1 MGTQAEEPRNVLR
14 AVRFTVREDVEIQ
27 RMMKKEEYLSVSKYI
42 RDKTLSR
49 TRQKGRAYEQ
59 LTRLVDK
66 VQEVSESY
74 NSVLD
79 LLYGEKGNKSLI
91 KTLVQLLEE
100 LRKNTEKA
108 MILAESMDEGQR
120 ENSNIMMQ
128 KISIIGKVVAD
139 AELKQSKSGNQYVNF
154 SLAVEEKYGDETRV
168 TYYEVGTN
176 RTGIV
181 NYIKKGRTIYAS
193 GKISLSAIC
202 RDGKAFLNAYVSA
215 TDIEFMGGFN
225 EKS

>member
-91 KTLVQLLEE
+91 KTLVQLLRE

>member
-1 MGTQAEEPRNVLR
+1 MGTQADEPRNVLR

-49 TRQKGRAYEQ
+49 SRQKGRAYEQ

-91 KTLVQLLEE
+91 KTLINLMKE

-108 MILAESMDEGQR
+108 IVLAESMDEGQR

>member
-1 MGTQAEEPRNVLR
+1 MLR
-14 AVRFTVREDVEIQ
+14 AVRFTVREDIEIQ

-42 RDKTLSR
+42 RDKTLSK
-49 TRQKGRAYEQ
+49 TRQKGKAYEQ

-66 VQEVSESY
+66 IQEVGESY

-79 LLYGEKGNKSLI
+79 LLYSEKGNKSLI
-91 KTLVQLLEE
+91 KTLVQLLKE

-108 MILAESMDEGQR
+108 MILAESIDEGQR
-120 ENSNIMMQ
+120 VNSNIMMQ

-139 AELKQSKSGNQYVNF
+139 AELKQSKSGNQYVSF

-168 TYYEVGTN
+168 TYYEVGTS
-176 RTGIV
+176 RTGVV
-181 NYIKKGRTIYAS
+181 NHVKKGRTIYAS

-215 TDIEFMGGFN
+215 TDVDFMGSYN
-225 EKS
+225 DRS

>member
-91 KTLVQLLEE
+91 KTLVQLLRE

-128 KISIIGKVVAD
+128 KISSIGKVVAD

-154 SLAVEEKYGDETRV
+154 SLVVEEKYGDETRV

>member
-1 MGTQAEEPRNVLR
+1 MGTQADEPRNVLR

-91 KTLVQLLEE
+91 KTLVQLLKE

>member
-14 AVRFTVREDVEIQ
+14 AVRFTVREDLEIQ

-49 TRQKGRAYEQ
+49 TRQKGKAYEQ

-91 KTLVQLLEE
+91 KTLVQLLKE

-108 MILAESMDEGQR
+108 MILAESMDESQR

>member
-91 KTLVQLLEE
+91 KTLVQLLRE

-154 SLAVEEKYGDETRV
+154 SLVVEEKYGDETRV

>member
-91 KTLVQLLEE
+91 KTLVQLLKE

>member
-14 AVRFTVREDVEIQ
+14 AVRFTVREDLEIQ

-49 TRQKGRAYEQ
+49 TRQKGKAYEQ

-91 KTLVQLLEE
+91 KTLVQLLKE

>member
-1 MGTQAEEPRNVLR
+1 MGTQADEPRNVLR
-14 AVRFTVREDVEIQ
+14 AVRFTVREDLEIQ

-49 TRQKGRAYEQ
+49 TRQKGKAYEQ

-91 KTLVQLLEE
+91 KTLVQLLKE